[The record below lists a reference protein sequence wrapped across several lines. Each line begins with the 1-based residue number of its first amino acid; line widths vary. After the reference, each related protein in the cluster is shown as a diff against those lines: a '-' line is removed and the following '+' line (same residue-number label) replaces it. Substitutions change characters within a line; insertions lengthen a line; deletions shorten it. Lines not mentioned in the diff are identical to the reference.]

1 MSDVEEKLAEAS
13 KKCKFAEA
21 VEAKAKS
28 KAKAV
33 EAEVAQLKNKLKEIE
48 AALASEK
55 KQRLEAQAKAIDV
68 ERKTW
73 EQVAEVGRI
82 AVEAFRTSTEYS
94 DEKCTFNQYV
104 FNIGLDICRKKVME
118 CFPNIDWSFLYHLRE
133 EKEDV
138 TEETSIVEMIGG
150 TSEATAPSEI
160 VPASIFADVIPPSQ
174 VLEQPIVVTSSLPS
188 VDPYVEI
195 GHN

>member
-1 MSDVEEKLAEAS
+1 MNDAKKELTEVD
-13 KKCKFAEA
+13 KKCKSTEA
-21 VEAKAKS
+21 AEAKAKS
-28 KAKAV
+28 KVEAV
-33 EAEVAQLKNKLKEIE
+33 EAEVAKLKNKLKEIE
-48 AALASEK
+48 AALASK
-55 KQRLEAQAKAIDV
+55 KKERLKVQAKAINV
-68 ERKTW
+68 ERKFQ
-73 EQVAEVGRI
+73 EQATEAECA
-82 AVEAFRTSTEYS
+82 AVKAFRTSTEYS

-160 VPASIFADVIPPSQ
+160 VPASIFADVIPPS
-174 VLEQPIVVTSSLPS
+174 
-188 VDPYVEI
+188 
-195 GHN
+195 